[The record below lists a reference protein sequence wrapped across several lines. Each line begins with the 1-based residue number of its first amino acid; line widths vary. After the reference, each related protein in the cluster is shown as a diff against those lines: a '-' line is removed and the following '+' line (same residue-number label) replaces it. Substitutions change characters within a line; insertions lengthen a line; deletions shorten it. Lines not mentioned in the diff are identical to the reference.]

1 MGTIQ
6 STYRFIPVN
15 EKDEYYSPEWKN
27 QVSMD
32 VPFQNAVSGTIK
44 YTLTANT
51 AIFVKGNDGNFCNY
65 NGHYFIPG
73 TSVKGCVRSVLE
85 ILSFGHLG
93 EDRVNNNDERYE
105 FRDIAD
111 QNGYIKK
118 MKPVYCGWLSEDG
131 TKIVNWGEPCN
142 IKYYATRKEKRW
154 NNQKRKE
161 EIVKIILPD
170 TKNEFLISKINNIAD
185 IDCFAKYRSLQQL
198 NFTFTEPKTLSNA
211 GSYDKRLFCRFG
223 GPNKGTL
230 FFSGA
235 IETKESDF
243 VLLDKNIQRGEID
256 VSSEVLKGFKKIYN
270 NWSNIPLNSKKGGR
284 PVFFTKNG
292 NKAVSIGLSY
302 LHKYFVK
309 NKIRDAVPVGL
320 KGGKGLDLADV
331 MFGNTDNYRGRIQFG
346 AAKGNMATC
355 TLLMNE
361 HDSLLAVLGSPRASY
376 YPTYLQ
382 NRKTWDSESPT
393 ISGIKRYPIKPT
405 YDVSALELKGKD
417 LANFRAKFGN
427 DFTQMFQFS
436 DAPLPEKETDRDN
449 GIYNFDTI
457 VNLKPLKEGA
467 VFDGYIHFFN
477 LKKEEL
483 GALLSALTF
492 HGREDR
498 CKHSLGMAKSAG
510 YGSTSIKLT
519 ELEVNGEDKLSDKQ
533 VFLDAFKKL
542 MTSKVNPNWENTPRL
557 RELFA
562 MAEGFSDESMAY
574 DFKSMVLKDFA
585 KAKQQYMKFNRNTG
599 GFGNDFLSYTE
610 TMKKFGIK
618 STNPTPSANKT
629 TPKNPISEEL
639 ATVVV
644 YAKYARQITL
654 DSNPNNKI
662 NFTNETNVKLKIGDK
677 IKVRIIRNNNGK
689 ITKTE
694 FVSKLNS

>member
-1 MGTIQ
+1 MGTIK

-15 EKDEYYSPEWKN
+15 ETDEYYSPDWKD

-65 NGHYFIPG
+65 DGHYFIPG

-93 EDRVNNNDERYE
+93 EDRVKNNDERYE

-111 QNGYIKK
+111 QNGYMKK

-131 TKIVNWGEPCN
+131 TKIINWGRPCN
-142 IKYYATRKEKRW
+142 IKYNDLK
-154 NNQKRKE
+154 
-161 EIVKIILPD
+161 
-170 TKNEFLISKINNIAD
+170 SKIKNINSL
-185 IDCFAKYRSLQQL
+185 DCFAKYKSLQQ
-198 NFTFTEPKTLSNA
+198 FEYTFSEAQKLPNA
-211 GSYDKRLFCRFG
+211 KPFDQRLFCRFG
-223 GPNKGTL
+223 GPNKGSL

-235 IETKESDF
+235 IETKKSDF

-256 VSSEVLKGFKKIYN
+256 VSSDVLKGFKKIYS
-270 NWSNIPLNSKKGGR
+270 NWSNIPVNSKKGGR
-284 PVFFTKNG
+284 PVFFTMNG

-309 NKIRDAVPVGL
+309 NKIRDAVPSGL
-320 KGGKGLDLADV
+320 KGNNGLDLADV
-331 MFGNTDNYRGRIQFG
+331 MFGNTNNYRGRIQFG
-346 AAKGNMATC
+346 AAKGDMNTC
-355 TLLMNE
+355 SLLMKDNE
-361 HDSLLAVLGSPRASY
+361 SLLAVLGSPRASY

-382 NRKTWDSESPT
+382 DRKTWDSDSPT

-405 YDVSALELKGKD
+405 YDVSALELRGKD
-417 LANFRAKFGN
+417 LEAFRAKFGS
-427 DFTQMFQFS
+427 DFTQMFQFN
-436 DAPLPEKETDRDN
+436 DAPLPEKETDREN
-449 GIYNFDTI
+449 GIYNFDTV
-457 VNLKPLKEGA
+457 VNLNPLKEGA
-467 VFDGYIHFFN
+467 VFEGYIHFFN

-492 HGREDR
+492 HGRENK

-519 ELEVNGEDKLSDKQ
+519 KLEINGEDKLNEKQ
-533 VFLDAFKKL
+533 VFLDAFKNL

-585 KAKQQYMKFNRNTG
+585 KAKQQYMKPLKGDPGAFC
-599 GFGNDFLSYTE
+599 NDFLSYTE
-610 TMKKFGIK
+610 TMKKYDMK
-618 STNPTPSANKT
+618 STSVTQGTFASKPQ
-629 TPKNPISEEL
+629 NPISEEE
-639 ATVVV
+639 ATVAV
-644 YAKYARQITL
+644 YNNSARQIRL
-654 DSNPNNKI
+654 DSNPNKKME
-662 NFTNETNVKLKIGDK
+662 FTNETKVKVKAGDK
-677 IKVRIIRNNNGK
+677 IKVRITRNSNGK
-689 ITKTE
+689 IIKTE
-694 FVSKLNS
+694 FVSKIK